1 MGFQK
6 LFTVPRLAVGTVSY
20 THLDVYKRQVQGS
33 AAFQQ
38 NAVDLLL
45 PQLFH
50 QLQKIH
56 MTAMRLDVYKRQTRI
71 TAGMAASFSASVLST
86 APVAS
91 SMV

>member
-1 MGFQK
+1 MPLSSADQFK
-6 LFTVPRLAVGTVSY
+6 
-20 THLDVYKRQVQGS
+20 GS

-56 MTAMRLDVYKRQTRI
+56 MTAMRFQTKDPAPGLLICRLLLRVAA
-71 TAGMAASFSASVLST
+71 AGRKNGRNLFGGHDHL
-86 APVAS
+86 
-91 SMV
+91 